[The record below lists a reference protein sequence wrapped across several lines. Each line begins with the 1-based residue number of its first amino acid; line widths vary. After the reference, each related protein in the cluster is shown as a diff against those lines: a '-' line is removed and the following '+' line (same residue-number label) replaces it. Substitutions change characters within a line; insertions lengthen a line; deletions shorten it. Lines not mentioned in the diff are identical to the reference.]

1 MKKILSLI
9 LALALVSIC
18 AAAFAAD
25 LEDGSIQITPPAG
38 LPEDA
43 TNTYLIYKV
52 FDATSSGA
60 GISYKLVGEKTTA
73 PTGFSVD
80 SAGNVTTELTALD
93 ADTIAAI
100 AAYVE
105 GDTPVATATSKGSA
119 AALAEG
125 LGAGYYYITTS
136 TGSIVTI
143 DSTHPAAD
151 VEDKNSPPTIEK
163 KISSASSADSDGL
176 KAQAQAGSDVVYT
189 VKIVVGK
196 GAIGYKFHDKM
207 DSTLEYNG
215 DMTITGTGID
225 ASKYTIQATPDDGD
239 TVTVA
244 FADGLEKD
252 TEITLTYSAKVLS
265 DALQTT
271 PAKNSATIS
280 YGKDSSY
287 TSEEQETE
295 VYNAK
300 MSVTK
305 LDGGSQPLADA
316 GFVIKNAAG
325 KYYKNESGV
334 VSWVDSADDATE
346 NFSAADGA
354 VPAFTGLAAGTYT
367 LVEKTVPDGFNT
379 AADQTF
385 TVAEHDYSTLNLEQT
400 AEVINNAGT
409 ELPSTGGIGTTI
421 LYVVG
426 GLLIVGAAVI
436 LIARRKAESK

>member
-43 TNTYLIYKV
+43 ANTYLIYKV

-60 GISYKLVGEKTTA
+60 GISYKLVEGKTTA

-93 ADTIAAI
+93 ANTIAAI
-100 AAYVE
+100 AAYVANDE
-105 GDTPVATATSKGSA
+105 PVATATSTGSD

-176 KAQAQAGSDVVYT
+176 KAQAQAGSDVQYT

-225 ASKYTIQATPDDGD
+225 ASKYTIQATPDEGD

-244 FADGLEKD
+244 FADGLPED

-265 DALQTT
+265 DALQST

-325 KYYKNESGV
+325 KYYKITNGV
-334 VSWVDSADDATE
+334 VSWVDSANDATE

-385 TVAEHDYSTLNLEQT
+385 TVAEHDYTSLNLEQT

-426 GLLIVGAAVI
+426 GLLIIGAAVI

>member
-25 LEDGSIQITPPAG
+25 LADGSIQITPPAG

-43 TNTYLIYKV
+43 ANTYLIYKV

-60 GISYKLVGEKTTA
+60 GISYKLVEGKTTA

-100 AAYVE
+100 AAYVADDE
-105 GDTPVATATSKGSA
+105 PVATATSTGSA

-207 DSTLEYNG
+207 DITLEYNG
-215 DMTITGTGID
+215 DMAITGID
-225 ASKYTIQATPDDGD
+225 ASKYTIQTTPDEGD

-287 TSEEQETE
+287 TSEEQKTE

-334 VSWVDSADDATE
+334 VSWVEEVADATE
-346 NFSAADGA
+346 NVSAADGA